1 MSATSPRSVPRRSS
15 LTWDATATR
24 LLAVYHETCDRPA
37 TPASA
42 MERRHGL
49 MQGTLSE
56 DAIRL
61 IGPGG
66 ALPTDVERPLLALAT
81 HPQIGTPMF
90 GAMRLG
96 YRAVLS
102 PAPTGTRGPTRRLG
116 RGSRRE
122 RRPLSVSTRSSEIAS
137 AQGLELVAQLELMTE
152 IRLPCS

>member
-1 MSATSPRSVPRRSS
+1 MLRDGPTRERNVAAIRTAAER
-15 LTWDATATR
+15 LTWDATAKR
-24 LLAVYHETCDRPA
+24 LLEVYHETCDRPA

-81 HPQIGTPMF
+81 HPPDRHSDVPGDPA
-90 GAMRLG
+90 GLPC
-96 YRAVLS
+96 VVS
-102 PAPTGTRGPTRRLG
+102 PA
-116 RGSRRE
+116 
-122 RRPLSVSTRSSEIAS
+122 
-137 AQGLELVAQLELMTE
+137 
-152 IRLPCS
+152 

>member
-1 MSATSPRSVPRRSS
+1 MLRDGPTRERNIAAIRTAAER

-24 LLAVYHETCDRPA
+24 LLEVYQETCDRPA

-66 ALPTDVERPLLALAT
+66 ALPADVERPLLALAT
-81 HPQIGTPMF
+81 HPQIGAPMF
-90 GAMRLG
+90 QAMRLA
-96 YRAVLS
+96 YRASYRL
-102 PAPTGTRGPTRRLG
+102 RRMG
-116 RGSRRE
+116 RENSTSSDSRR
-122 RRPLSVSTRSSEIAS
+122 
-137 AQGLELVAQLELMTE
+137 
-152 IRLPCS
+152 